1 MGLEARCAARFGKRE
16 STGKVLL
23 ETNEVV
29 FRGDF
34 RVVIPLG
41 AIQSATASG
50 GDLILRYSGG
60 TAILELGSAAP
71 KWASKILHPK
81 SLLDKLG
88 IKPGMKV
95 GALGLDEPDFL
106 AQLRKVADLA
116 TEELVEPRDVIF
128 FGVRNASDLSQLR
141 TLERRIKPD
150 GAIWII
156 RPKGSAAI
164 HQLDVLQAG
173 RDAGLVDV
181 KVASFSATHTAE
193 KFVIPLKRRR
203 YKPARR

>member
-23 ETNEVV
+23 ETNEVI

-34 RVVIPLG
+34 RVVIPLR

-50 GDLILRYSGG
+50 GDLILRYTGG
-60 TAILELGSAAP
+60 TAVLELGRAAP
-71 KWASKILHPK
+71 KWASKIVNPK

-88 IKPGMKV
+88 IKPGMKIA
-95 GALGLDEPDFL
+95 ALGLDEPDFL
-106 AQLRKVADLA
+106 AQLRKLANVA
-116 TEELVEPRDVIF
+116 TEELAEPLDVIF
-128 FGVRNASDLSQLR
+128 LGVRNAGNLSQLR

-150 GAIWII
+150 GAIWVI
-156 RPKGSAAI
+156 RPKGSAAM
-164 HQLDVLQAG
+164 HPLDVLQAG

-193 KFVIPLKRRR
+193 KFVIPLSRRQ